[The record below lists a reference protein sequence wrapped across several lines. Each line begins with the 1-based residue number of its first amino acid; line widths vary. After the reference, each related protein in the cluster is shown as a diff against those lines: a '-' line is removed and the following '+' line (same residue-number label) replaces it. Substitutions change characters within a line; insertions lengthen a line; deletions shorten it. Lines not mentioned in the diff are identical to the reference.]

1 MKKASYAVLAT
12 FIVFIC
18 FLIGFFLGRV
28 STRDQVTAQSIHQRE
43 ESEIVNQF
51 HTEQNTTNGKIDINS
66 ASVHQLQM
74 LPNIGEV
81 LAKRIV
87 EYRNQNGPFSTID
100 DLLWING
107 IGEKTLDDLRQYITV
122 GG

>member
-1 MKKASYAVLAT
+1 MKKANYAVLAT
-12 FIVFIC
+12 FLIFIC
-18 FLIGFFLGRV
+18 FLIGFFSGRV
-28 STRDQVTAQSIHQRE
+28 STQNQVTAQSLTKSE
-43 ESEIVNQF
+43 ESAIINQV
-51 HTEQNTTNGKIDINS
+51 HPEQSTTSGKIHNIS

-81 LAKRIV
+81 LAERIV

-100 DLLWING
+100 DLLWVNG

>member
-1 MKKASYAVLAT
+1 MKKANYAVLAT
-12 FIVFIC
+12 FLIFIC
-18 FLIGFFLGRV
+18 FLIGFFSGRV
-28 STRDQVTAQSIHQRE
+28 SARNQVTAQSFTYNKNAEITDHVPTE
-43 ESEIVNQF
+43 EETS
-51 HTEQNTTNGKIDINS
+51 NGKIDINS

-81 LAKRIV
+81 LAERIV

-100 DLLWING
+100 DLLWVNG